1 MKPSRRLV
9 MPSAGV
15 VALAVVVLGSLVL
28 WIFARPADQPTGRYT
43 GEFLGVEAVL
53 LFSCTL
59 VLATLLPFIE
69 RSFGGLDRV
78 ALWHR
83 RTAVAA
89 VLLMV
94 LHPLFA
100 GSTPVPD
107 ASQVGRK
114 LGSLAM
120 LGLVILAI
128 WSLAPSLRAAR
139 WSRLIRWLG
148 RISHERW
155 LTGHRLTGLFVT
167 AAVVHGAMVD
177 PVLKVSTTLKTMYVV
192 VGGIAIVAYGYR
204 ELFARYVIP
213 IYDYTVAEVRR
224 PNESTIDVF
233 LEPVDRSLSFE
244 PGQFILLAFGG
255 VDGWQRHPFSVASA
269 PSEHRLEVSIR
280 ALGDYTQELH
290 DKLQPGTPAKAAG
303 PFGGFDYRHGG
314 DKQIWIAG
322 GVGITPFIS
331 WIRSLDE
338 TFDRHVDFY
347 YSVNHASE
355 ALFVDEI
362 NAAAAAHPT
371 LRARLVDSSRAGFLT
386 SDAVTSEMGSPS
398 ESWVYMCGPPAMMK
412 AMASGFEKLGIP
424 RGRIRWE
431 QFNIR

>member
-28 WIFARPADQPTGRYT
+28 WIFARPAGQPTGRYT

-69 RSFGGLDRV
+69 RAFGGLDRV

-94 LHPLFA
+94 LHPVFA

-192 VGGIAIVAYGYR
+192 VGGIGIVAYVYR
-204 ELFARYVIP
+204 ELFARYLIP

-244 PGQFILLAFGG
+244 PGQFIFLAFGG

-303 PFGGFDYRHGG
+303 AFGGFDYRHAG

-338 TFDRHVDFY
+338 TFDRHVDFH

-362 NAAAAAHPT
+362 EAASAAHPT
-371 LRARLVDSSRAGFLT
+371 LRTRLVDSSQAGFLT
-386 SDAVTSEMGSPS
+386 PDAVTSGMGSPS

-412 AMASGFEKLGIP
+412 AMAGGFEKVGIP